1 MSRRRGDRVRLE
13 GTAGR
18 SRGMEVCPHC
28 EALAEG
34 GHPQAVSP
42 GGALLHWGQVGPTMS
57 QQGPIQVA
65 TSTSEQLCLSSP
77 ICPLWT
83 GIWPRTPSSV
93 TVTSSGWQTSCA
105 PTPSRPV
112 VPAVPAPD
120 ASPTSALARSK
131 ARSSGA
137 QVAAYP
143 PSGCSGTLRCFLG
156 GSNKGDWT
164 SLDPCWR
171 V

>member
-1 MSRRRGDRVRLE
+1 MSRRRRDRVRLE

-18 SRGMEVCPHC
+18 SRGMEVWPHC
-28 EALAEG
+28 EAVVEG
-34 GHPQAVSP
+34 GRPQVVSS
-42 GGALLHWGQVGPTMS
+42 GGALLRRG

-65 TSTSEQLCLSSP
+65 TNTSEQLCLSSP
-77 ICPLWT
+77 ICPVWT

-112 VPAVPAPD
+112 GPAVPAPD
-120 ASPTSALARSK
+120 ALPTSASARSK

-137 QVAAYP
+137 QVAAHP
-143 PSGCSGTLRCFLG
+143 PSVCSGTLRCFLG
-156 GSNKGDWT
+156 GSNKGGWT